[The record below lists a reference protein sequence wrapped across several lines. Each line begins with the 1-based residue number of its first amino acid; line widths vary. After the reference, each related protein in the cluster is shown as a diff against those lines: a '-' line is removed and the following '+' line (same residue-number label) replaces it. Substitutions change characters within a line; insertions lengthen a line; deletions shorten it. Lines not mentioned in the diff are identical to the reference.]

1 MGFLKIVEICLWN
14 MERIVPVGEH
24 QSSWM
29 YFCLMIST
37 PGILTVLGELVS
49 CHMLTPDWYS
59 PGKKKKKKGS
69 GAGELKVTTTASL
82 RSWLGVFWSWHLTV
96 TECSFFSWY

>member
-1 MGFLKIVEICLWN
+1 MCFLKIVEICLWH

-29 YFCLMIST
+29 YFLLMIST

-49 CHMLTPDWYS
+49 CIMLIPVGYW
-59 PGKKKKKKGS
+59 PGKKKKKR
-69 GAGELKVTTTASL
+69 L
-82 RSWLGVFWSWHLTV
+82 RGR
-96 TECSFFSWY
+96 